1 MRKAF
6 AGLAALFL
14 LAVVVQFF
22 LAASGAF
29 NTAPNDESFRPHR
42 TLGYVIFLLAVVL
55 VIVAAV
61 ARMSGRLIGM
71 AGLVAGLVVVQVLIA
86 ALARAFD
93 TGDITTT
100 AGQLI
105 FGLHAVNGLAIVA
118 VSMRILR
125 LARALASG
133 PAAGP
138 APTAS

>member
-14 LAVVVQFF
+14 LAIVIQFF

-42 TLGYVIFLLAVVL
+42 TLGYVIFLLGVVL

-71 AGLVAGLVVVQVLIA
+71 AGLVTGLVVLQVLIA

-100 AGQLI
+100 AGRLI

-118 VSMRILR
+118 VSVRILR
-125 LARALASG
+125 HARALASG
-133 PAAGP
+133 PVAGP